1 MPDTPS
7 AASNLATLD
16 AEELLDGISRWV
28 EAETPTSD
36 GAAVTGLIAAA
47 EGEWRRLGA
56 KTERVAGRD
65 GFGDH
70 LIARSPWG
78 EGEKGIL
85 VLSHLDTVHPH
96 GTLARANP
104 LRREG
109 DKIYGPGIYD
119 MKAGAH
125 LAFAAYRHLV
135 RTGHRTVLP
144 ITFLIVSEEE
154 VGSPTSR
161 EIIEREASKAKYVL
175 VTEPARDG
183 GRVVTARKGVGRF
196 TLNLTGRAAHAG
208 GQHQKGRSAV
218 IELARQVLDISA
230 MTDYARGIT
239 TNVGVI
245 SGGTVPNTVAPEAS
259 AEIDLRV
266 PTPELADELTERL
279 LSLKPYDPEIGL
291 EMLGGMNRPPY
302 VKDAGVE
309 ALFKQARRCAAELGF
324 ELGDVHSGGG
334 SDGNF
339 TAALGVP
346 TLDGLGADG
355 DGAHTLHEHIL
366 YSSLVPRTALML
378 RLLETLR

>member
-1 MPDTPS
+1 MSETPI
-7 AASNLATLD
+7 ALSNLATLD
-16 AEELLDGISRWV
+16 ADELLDGIKRWV
-28 EAETPTSD
+28 EIETPTSD
-36 GAAVTGLIAAA
+36 GPAVTGLIADA
-47 EGEWRRLGA
+47 EREWRRLGA
-56 KTERVAGRD
+56 RTERIEGSD

-78 EGEKGIL
+78 GDGKGIL
-85 VLSHLDTVHPH
+85 ILSHLDTVHPV
-96 GTLARANP
+96 GTLAHGNP

-125 LAFAAYRHLV
+125 LAFAAYRQLV
-135 RTGHRTVLP
+135 RTGQTTELP
-144 ITFLIVSEEE
+144 VTFLIVSEEE

-161 EIIEREASKAKYVL
+161 AIIEREARNAKYVL

-196 TLNLTGRAAHAG
+196 TLKLTGRAAHAG
-208 GQHQKGRSAV
+208 GQHQKGRSAI

-230 MTDYARGIT
+230 MTDYALGVT
-239 TNVGVI
+239 TNVGVVG
-245 SGGTVPNTVAPEAS
+245 GGTVPNTVAPDAV

-266 PTPELADELTERL
+266 PTPELAEALTARL
-279 LSLKPYDPEIGL
+279 HALRPHDPEIGL
-291 EMLGGMNRPPY
+291 EMIGGMNRPPY
-302 VKDAGVE
+302 VKDEGVS
-309 ALFKQARRCAAELGF
+309 ALFDHARACAAELGF
-324 ELGDVHSGGG
+324 ELGDVQSGGG

-366 YSSLVPRTALML
+366 FSSLVPRTALLL